1 MPLSQ
6 GEFVSLWQTALP
18 TSAFSFCFPSFCP
31 CSLCRTAGTNNPQA
45 AVIWSAM
52 SLAHSLGSKRGLVL
66 SALLAC
72 AVIFELGK
80 WLVYFALLRSAME
93 EHMLCRLHA
102 QSLIKIPL
110 MNILQ
115 WCITCS
121 VLCTADC
128 QKGVHNQRSTPARS
142 KTKLV
147 KSPYKSSKSQGKA
160 TPAARTRTLLTQ
172 VHIYRYTLYFE
183 HRLELWFFCVT
194 WRW

>member
-1 MPLSQ
+1 
-6 GEFVSLWQTALP
+6 
-18 TSAFSFCFPSFCP
+18 
-31 CSLCRTAGTNNPQA
+31 
-45 AVIWSAM
+45 
-52 SLAHSLGSKRGLVL
+52 
-66 SALLAC
+66 
-72 AVIFELGK
+72 
-80 WLVYFALLRSAME
+80 
-93 EHMLCRLHA
+93 MLCRLHV

-128 QKGVHNQRSTPARS
+128 EKGVHNQRSTPARS

-147 KSPYKSSKSQGKA
+147 KSPNKSSKSQGKA

-194 WRW
+194 